1 MSSDRPTRKPGAR
14 RGLRVLVTRPRE
26 QGAEWVQRLRAAGVD
41 AIALPLIEIGPAPDP
56 AALAA
61 AWSGLGGHRLVVF
74 VSPNAAQAFFAVAPS
89 GARWPA
95 GVRAASPGPGTTES
109 LLALGVPG
117 AQIDAPAE
125 DAAQFDSEALWARLE
140 AREWRGASVLVVR
153 GSGGRDWLA
162 ARLIEGGAQVENVA
176 AYERR
181 APRLDATEA
190 KRLAAAL
197 AEPAAHAWLF
207 SSSEAI
213 DRLETLAAHRAVAW
227 SSAHAVATHPRI
239 AARAR
244 RLGIGDVR
252 ESRPDVAAVL
262 ACIQSIRT

>member
-1 MSSDRPTRKPGAR
+1 VSADRPVHEPGAL
-14 RGLRVLVTRPRE
+14 RGLRVLVTRPRG

-41 AIALPLIEIGPAPDP
+41 AAALPLIEIGPAPDL
-56 AALAA
+56 AALEA
-61 AWSGLGGHRLVVF
+61 AWAGLGAHRLVVF
-74 VSPNAAQAFFAVAPS
+74 VSPNAAQAFFAAAPA

-95 GVRAASPGPGTTES
+95 GVRAASPGPGTTEV
-109 LLALGVPG
+109 LLALGVP
-117 AQIDAPAE
+117 ASQIDAPAE
-125 DAAQFDSEALWARLE
+125 DAAQFDSEALWAQLA
-140 AREWRGASVLVVR
+140 ARDWQGASVLVVR

-162 ARLIEGGAQVENVA
+162 ARLIESGAQVANLA

-181 APRLDATEA
+181 APRLDDAEA
-190 KRLAAAL
+190 KRLDTAL

-213 DRLETLAAHRAVAW
+213 DRLEALAAHRAVAW
-227 SSAHAVATHPRI
+227 SSAHAIATHPRI

-244 RLGIGDVR
+244 QLGIADVR
-252 ESRPDVAAVL
+252 ESRPDGAAVL